1 MNNQSPITNHQ
12 SLKKIGITGQNGFV
26 GKHLYNTLGLF
37 SEEFERVDF
46 QKEFFEDETKLDEF
60 TAKCDV
66 IVHLA
71 AMNRHENEQV
81 IYDTNIALAKHLVDS
96 LKRTNS
102 NAHILI
108 SSSTQEERDNLYGK
122 SKREGREAI
131 VNWAKEN
138 GGKVTGLIIPNV
150 FGAFGKPFY
159 NSFIA
164 TFCHQLTHGETPTIA
179 NDGEVKLIYVQE
191 LVMTIINEIRAEK
204 SQPKLFVEAT
214 AT

>member
-108 SSSTQEERDNLYGK
+108 SSSTVAFHTVRIRQFLTAPPCLAAALTFFRLSVSFTSNTIPDALSVLRSKERN
-122 SKREGREAI
+122 A
-131 VNWAKEN
+131 
-138 GGKVTGLIIPNV
+138 
-150 FGAFGKPFY
+150 GASISS
-159 NSFIA
+159 SF
-164 TFCHQLTHGETPTIA
+164 
-179 NDGEVKLIYVQE
+179 K
-191 LVMTIINEIRAEK
+191 
-204 SQPKLFVEAT
+204 
-214 AT
+214 

>member
-138 GGKVTGLIIPNV
+138 GGKV
-150 FGAFGKPFY
+150 Y
-159 NSFIA
+159 W
-164 TFCHQLTHGETPTIA
+164 
-179 NDGEVKLIYVQE
+179 
-191 LVMTIINEIRAEK
+191 
-204 SQPKLFVEAT
+204 
-214 AT
+214 